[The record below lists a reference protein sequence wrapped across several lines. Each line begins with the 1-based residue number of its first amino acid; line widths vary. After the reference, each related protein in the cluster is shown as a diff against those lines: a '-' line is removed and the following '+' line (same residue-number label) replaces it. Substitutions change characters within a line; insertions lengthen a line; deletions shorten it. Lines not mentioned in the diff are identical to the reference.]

1 MVNSRRDSFEFCD
14 VEMSCI
20 LPVYLLAELNREV
33 YRAKGSIDVWYNYVK
48 KTLQRCFTK
57 LCFVCLTRLIHS
69 IKTRVCHFQM
79 IQQYISVNQT

>member
-1 MVNSRRDSFEFCD
+1 MVSSRRDSFEFCD

-33 YRAKGSIDVWYNYVK
+33 YRAKGSIDDWYNYVK
-48 KTLQRCFTK
+48 KTLQ
-57 LCFVCLTRLIHS
+57 RLIHS